1 MKNLYAQDAGLEFG
15 FLFRSPGPL
24 YRDTVFW
31 SWNCALE
38 SEELRRQIA
47 IFRRMGMGG
56 FHMHARTGLA
66 TPYLGPEFMARV
78 RDCVREARNSGMLA
92 WLYDE
97 DRWPSGAAGG
107 LVTQNPEFRARH
119 LLFTPFRRSDPPD
132 SANDDSGRF
141 LAAWAVRLDEAGDLL
156 EYHRIE
162 EDAPPM
168 PGMEKFYAYRMVAE
182 PDPWFNGRT
191 YVDTLNP
198 RAIQRFVELTHE
210 AYLREVGGEFGHTI
224 PAIFTDEPQFSWKGA
239 PNSAREHNPG
249 RYPYTDDLPESYRRA
264 WGCELFDTF
273 PEVVWELAGGGCSV
287 ARYRYHDHVAERF
300 AAAFADTL
308 GAWCARHNLRLTGH
322 VVGEGTLG
330 TQTML
335 LGEAMRSY
343 RAFQLPGIDMLR
355 DRFEFATAKQA
366 QSVSRQNGCGGV
378 LSEVD
383 GETGWDWDF
392 KGHKGHGDW
401 QAALGVTVRV
411 PHLAWASMAGEAKR
425 DYPAS
430 ISYQSC
436 WWRNYPLIADHF
448 ARVNVAMSRGRPC
461 VRVAVIHPIESYW
474 LVAGPLD
481 RTADRRAAQEE
492 NFDSLLHWL
501 LHGLIDFDFLA
512 ESLLPG
518 QNAGPRGSRFAVGM
532 MEYDVVVVPPV
543 LTLRKSTLERL
554 EAFRDCGGRLIFA
567 GEVAAC
573 CDAERSDRVLR
584 LAERSERIAFSR
596 SALLDALAP
605 CRELEVRNARDFSA
619 VPHLLYQMR
628 EEGGTRY
635 CFLVNT
641 ERIGEAQD
649 LLLSFRG
656 SWQLFELDTA
666 TGGESPLAARQESGW
681 TRLRAPL
688 YPHGHLLLKLVPAEE
703 SRGGTA
709 GIPLL
714 SDEENEAALVKELS
728 GPVPVR
734 LSEPNVLLL
743 DRPRWRFSG
752 ETAWRLEE
760 EILRL
765 DNLLRRRFHL
775 NERHGRGAQ
784 PWAERLSRKPLG
796 TVELSYRVESR
807 VDLYDTLLALE
818 SPESVELRFDERPV
832 SFQDQ
837 GCWIDPALR
846 CTALPPIPAG
856 THELTLRI
864 GFSEAVGLE
873 RCFLLGDFG
882 VECRGGEVRIIEPVR
897 ELPWCDITE
906 HGLPFYGGVLTFC
919 CSFRL
924 EQREELLL
932 RIPSRVTRTPEWSR
946 SADFAYEVA
955 DCGYRGVMLSA
966 SLDGRH
972 CGDLAFAPYQC
983 SLGVVEPG
991 EHRLELSL
999 CGSRNNCMGPVHLA
1013 FRVPWMTPAAWRTVG
1028 DRFSTEYRLAPF
1040 GITIA
1045 PRLLRRR

>member
-1 MKNLYAQDAGLEFG
+1 M
-15 FLFRSPGPL
+15 
-24 YRDTVFW
+24 
-31 SWNCALE
+31 
-38 SEELRRQIA
+38 
-47 IFRRMGMGG
+47 
-56 FHMHARTGLA
+56 
-66 TPYLGPEFMARV
+66 
-78 RDCVREARNSGMLA
+78 
-92 WLYDE
+92 
-97 DRWPSGAAGG
+97 
-107 LVTQNPEFRARH
+107 
-119 LLFTPFRRSDPPD
+119 
-132 SANDDSGRF
+132 
-141 LAAWAVRLDEAGDLL
+141 
-156 EYHRIE
+156 
-162 EDAPPM
+162 
-168 PGMEKFYAYRMVAE
+168 
-182 PDPWFNGRT
+182 
-191 YVDTLNP
+191 
-198 RAIQRFVELTHE
+198 
-210 AYLREVGGEFGHTI
+210 
-224 PAIFTDEPQFSWKGA
+224 
-239 PNSAREHNPG
+239 
-249 RYPYTDDLPESYRRA
+249 
-264 WGCELFDTF
+264 
-273 PEVVWELAGGGCSV
+273 
-287 ARYRYHDHVAERF
+287 
-300 AAAFADTL
+300 
-308 GAWCARHNLRLTGH
+308 
-322 VVGEGTLG
+322 
-330 TQTML
+330 
-335 LGEAMRSY
+335 
-343 RAFQLPGIDMLR
+343 
-355 DRFEFATAKQA
+355 
-366 QSVSRQNGCGGV
+366 
-378 LSEVD
+378 
-383 GETGWDWDF
+383 
-392 KGHKGHGDW
+392 
-401 QAALGVTVRV
+401 
-411 PHLAWASMAGEAKR
+411 
-425 DYPAS
+425 
-430 ISYQSC
+430 
-436 WWRNYPLIADHF
+436 
-448 ARVNVAMSRGRPC
+448 
-461 VRVAVIHPIESYW
+461 
-474 LVAGPLD
+474 
-481 RTADRRAAQEE
+481 
-492 NFDSLLHWL
+492 
-501 LHGLIDFDFLA
+501 
-512 ESLLPG
+512 
-518 QNAGPRGSRFAVGM
+518 
-532 MEYDVVVVPPV
+532 
-543 LTLRKSTLERL
+543 
-554 EAFRDCGGRLIFA
+554 
-567 GEVAAC
+567 
-573 CDAERSDRVLR
+573 
-584 LAERSERIAFSR
+584 
-596 SALLDALAP
+596 
-605 CRELEVRNARDFSA
+605 
-619 VPHLLYQMR
+619 
-628 EEGGTRY
+628 
-635 CFLVNT
+635 
-641 ERIGEAQD
+641 
-649 LLLSFRG
+649 
-656 SWQLFELDTA
+656 
-666 TGGESPLAARQESGW
+666 
-681 TRLRAPL
+681 RAPL

-897 ELPWCDITE
+897 ELPWCDVTE

-955 DCGYRGVMLSA
+955 DCGYRGVMLSV